1 MNRRRAVIALTLF
14 LVIVGNRE
22 VRAHES
28 RPASLDVVQQ
38 PAGSIVVVWKRP
50 VQGEAALHLIPRL
63 SSGWLDSEPD
73 DLYAATDY
81 LIATWCIPHPSVPL
95 EGQTVSIDGLTGTI
109 TDAIVRVRYA
119 NGTTQDAVLRG
130 AIPAFVLSAAA
141 AATGE
146 GRLRYVALGISHIVN
161 GPDHLLFVL
170 GLVLIVSRGRKLVTT
185 ITGFTLGHTVTLI
198 VAGLL
203 RLHLPVPLLTLLV
216 ALSILF
222 LGPEILRAQSG
233 GRSITTTQP
242 WVAAFGFGLLH
253 GLGFATG
260 LLGVGLTGGEL
271 VAALLQFNVGV
282 EIAQL
287 GWLLIVLSVIDL
299 IRVVPIRWPRPV
311 VAAPAYAVGIA
322 GAIWAWQCAA
332 LVFTR
337 P

>member
-1 MNRRRAVIALTLF
+1 VNRLRTVVALTLF
-14 LVIVGNRE
+14 LVIAGNRE
-22 VRAHES
+22 ARAHES
-28 RPASLDVVQQ
+28 RPASLDIVQE
-38 PAGSIVVVWKRP
+38 PAGSVVVVWKRP
-50 VQGEAALHLIPRL
+50 MQGDAALHLIPRL
-63 SSGWLDSEPD
+63 SSGWLDRDPD

-81 LIATWCIPHPSVPL
+81 LIATWRIPRPSVPL
-95 EGQTVSIDGLTGTI
+95 KGQTVSIDGLRGTI
-109 TDAIVRVRYA
+109 TDAIVRVRFA
-119 NGTTQDAVLRG
+119 DGATQDAILRG
-130 AIPAFVLSAAA
+130 AIPTFVVSASP
-141 AATGE
+141 AATGG
-146 GRLRYVALGISHIVN
+146 GRLRYVALGISHIFN

-170 GLVLIVSRGRKLVTT
+170 GLVLIVSQGGRLVTT

-198 VAGLL
+198 AAGLL
-203 RLHLPVPLLTLLV
+203 RLNLPVPLLTLLV

-242 WVAAFGFGLLH
+242 WVVAFGFGLLH

-260 LLGVGLTGGEL
+260 LSGVGLRGGEL

-287 GWLLIVLSVIDL
+287 GWLVIVMSVINL
-299 IRVVPIRWPRPV
+299 IRVVPVRWPRPA

-322 GAIWAWQCAA
+322 GAIWALQCAT

>member
-1 MNRRRAVIALTLF
+1 VNKRRTAVALTLF
-14 LVIVGNRE
+14 LMIAANRE

-28 RPASLDVVQQ
+28 RPASLDMVQQ
-38 PAGSIVVVWKRP
+38 PGSIVVVWKRP
-50 VQGEAALHLIPRL
+50 MQGEAALHLIPRL
-63 SSGWLDSEPD
+63 SSGWLDREPD
-73 DLYAATDY
+73 DLYASTDY
-81 LIATWCIPHPSVPL
+81 LIATWRIPHPSVPL

-119 NGTTQDAVLRG
+119 DGTTQDAVLRG
-130 AIPAFVLSAAA
+130 AIPAFVLSASP

-146 GRLRYVALGISHIVN
+146 GRLRYVALGISHIFN

-170 GLVLIVSRGRKLVTT
+170 GLVLIVSQGRKLVTT

-198 VAGLL
+198 AAGLL

-242 WVAAFGFGLLH
+242 WVVAFGFGLLH

-260 LLGVGLTGGEL
+260 LSGVGLTGGEL

-287 GWLLIVLSVIDL
+287 GWLLIVLSVINL
-299 IRVVPIRWPRPV
+299 IRVVPIRWPRPA

-322 GAIWAWQCAA
+322 GAIWALQCAA

>member
-1 MNRRRAVIALTLF
+1 VSRRQTVVALTLF
-14 LVIVGNRE
+14 LVIAGDRE

-38 PAGSIVVVWKRP
+38 PAGSVVVVWKRP
-50 VQGEAALHLIPRL
+50 MQGEAALHLVPRL
-63 SSGWLDSEPD
+63 SSGWLDREPD

-81 LIATWCIPHPSVPL
+81 LIATWHIPHPSVPL
-95 EGQTVSIDGLTGTI
+95 QGQTVSIDGLTGTI
-109 TDAIVRVRYA
+109 TDAIVRVRFA
-119 NGTTQDAVLRG
+119 DGTTQDAVLRG
-130 AIPAFVLSAAA
+130 AIPTFVLSTLPD
-141 AATGE
+141 TGG
-146 GRLRYVALGISHIVN
+146 GRLRYVALGISHIFN

-170 GLVLIVSRGRKLVTT
+170 GLVLIVSQRRRLVTT
-185 ITGFTLGHTVTLI
+185 ITGFTLGHTMTLI
-198 VAGLL
+198 AAGLL
-203 RLHLPVPLLTLLV
+203 RLNLPVPLLTLLV

-242 WVAAFGFGLLH
+242 WVVAFGFGLLH

-260 LLGVGLTGGEL
+260 LSGVGLTGREL
-271 VAALLQFNVGV
+271 IAALLQFNVGV

-287 GWLLIVLSVIDL
+287 GWLLIVLSVINL
-299 IRVVPIRWPRPV
+299 IRVVPVRWPRPAM
-311 VAAPAYAVGIA
+311 AAPAYAVGIA
-322 GAIWAWQCAA
+322 GAIWALQCAT